1 MMSRA
6 WGRYLGLSAS
16 FILLLGILL
25 GGCALPTATTPLP
38 TSLPSPVQAPPPS
51 PTFQAKTGATLESD
65 PYVVSPPDLDRKP
78 SRYTIVARLDPDRA
92 LITGREQIQFTNSS
106 RCPWPKVYFHLYP
119 NAFSEESGAPYF
131 GDPKREFPDG
141 FNPGWLRIK
150 PDPNAEVLPDKNTV
164 LTYRLSQPLSPGES
178 AEVSLEF
185 EAKIPKAK
193 NRYSY
198 YEGVFA
204 IGNWYPILA
213 VFDENGWNLD
223 PYYAMGDPF
232 YSETALYEVQL
243 TLPEGYLL
251 AHTGIIMSRQPAEA
265 GWVTYQIVT
274 GLVRDFG
281 FAASAQY
288 LTKTAMVGDTLVESF
303 YLPEDERGGQIA
315 LDTAVRAIDYF
326 NKVYGQYPY
335 RKFAVAETS
344 FPGGME
350 YPNLIFIG
358 KTIYAERNVTWG
370 VTEYFVA
377 HEVAH
382 QWWYALVGNNQIAEP
397 WLDEGLTQYSA
408 QRYMIDRLGPD
419 ESNRLFTRG
428 TGTSLAP
435 DPQKEAGLM
444 RRSVT
449 SFDSWGA
456 YQEVIYDRG
465 AQALHRLRDKIGQDR
480 FDALM
485 QEFFRRY
492 EYRVARV
499 DDFLKVVEE
508 VAGAQALEF
517 LEPYAQEG
525 ESSWW
530 QWLAWPAV
538 KSPEECST
546 ARPLVTAT
554 S

>member
-1 MMSRA
+1 MKNSA
-6 WGRYLGLSAS
+6 WGRFLGLSAS
-16 FILLLGILL
+16 FILLSGILI
-25 GGCALPTATTPLP
+25 GGCALPAATTPLP
-38 TSLPSPVQAPPPS
+38 TGLPSPVQAPLPS

-65 PYVVSPPDLDRKP
+65 PYVVSPPKLERKP
-78 SRYTIVARLDPDRA
+78 SRYTIVARLDPDQA
-92 LITGREQIQFTNSS
+92 LITGREHVQFTNSS
-106 RCPWPKVYFHLYP
+106 RCSWPKVYFHLYP
-119 NAFSEESGAPYF
+119 NAFSEESRAPYL
-131 GDPKREFPDG
+131 GDPKREFPNG
-141 FNPGWLRIK
+141 FNPGWLKIK
-150 PDPNAEVLPDKNTV
+150 PDPNAEILPDKSTV
-164 LTYRLSQPLSPGES
+164 LTYRLTQPLAPGES

-185 EAKIPKAK
+185 EAKVPEAK

-223 PYYAMGDPF
+223 PYYALGDPF
-232 YSETALYEVQL
+232 YSDTALYEVQL

-251 AHTGIIMSRQPAEA
+251 AHTGIITSQQPAEA
-265 GWVTYQIVT
+265 GWVTYQIKT

-281 FAASAQY
+281 FAASARY
-288 LTKTAMVGDTLVESF
+288 LTKTAMAGDTLVESF
-303 YLPEDERGGQIA
+303 YLPEDERGGQTA
-315 LDTAVRAIDYF
+315 LDTAVRAITYF
-326 NKVYGQYPY
+326 NKLYGQYPY

-350 YPNLIFIG
+350 YPNLILIG
-358 KTIYAERNVTWG
+358 KTVYAERNVTWG

-397 WLDEGLTQYSA
+397 WLDEGLAQFSA
-408 QRYMIDRLGPD
+408 QRYLMDQLGPD
-419 ESNRLFTRG
+419 ESKRLFTRG

-465 AQALHRLRDKIGQDR
+465 AQVLHRLKDKIGQDR
-480 FDALM
+480 FDVLM

-508 VAGAQALEF
+508 VAGVEALEF
-517 LEPYAQEG
+517 LKPYVQESN
-525 ESSWW
+525 SSQW
-530 QWLAWPAV
+530 QWLAWPPV
-538 KSPEECST
+538 KSPHVGSST
-546 ARPLVTAT
+546 RPLVRAT
-554 S
+554 F